1 MVGVNNQSQ
10 KEIANVVYF
19 VFYAKKDSVKEW
31 SSGVNIVDMEDML
44 KNIKNGSKTI
54 NIAHMDVNMNVFK
67 KKIFND
73 SF

>member
-1 MVGVNNQSQ
+1 VVGVNNQSQ

-19 VFYAKKDSVKEW
+19 AFYAKKGSVKEW
-31 SSGVNIVDMEDML
+31 SSGVNIVDMEDMR

-54 NIAHMDVNMNVFK
+54 NIVHMDVNMNVFK

-73 SF
+73 NF